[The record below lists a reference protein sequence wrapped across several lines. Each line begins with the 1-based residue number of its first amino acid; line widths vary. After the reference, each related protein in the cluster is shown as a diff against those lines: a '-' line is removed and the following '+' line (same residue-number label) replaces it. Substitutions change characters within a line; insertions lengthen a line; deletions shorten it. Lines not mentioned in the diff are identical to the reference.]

1 MVKMYLILNLVL
13 LHCNFANNDH
23 EQDSRVLYMFLPNKS
38 FGSLLE
44 IYPTNHIFFKK
55 INSEFKA
62 IVVWFTV
69 QNSQPLEI
77 EDRINL
83 TLVIK

>member
-55 INSEFKA
+55 INSEFQP

-69 QNSQPLEI
+69 QNSQPLEM

>member
-1 MVKMYLILNLVL
+1 MVKMYLILKLVL

-77 EDRINL
+77 EGRINL

>member
-55 INSEFKA
+55 INSELKA